1 MTDRPQGTPPMPE
14 RGSDPSP
21 EPAAD
26 RGRER
31 AGRRA
36 QLPIPVRVKV
46 GKSASRESRLHD
58 VSVSGLRIDW
68 PEAAEIGEPAVI
80 RFDGYPGVCPAFIL
94 HGRIARVIT
103 GRSPGLGI
111 VIDRAGSSPEILQNL
126 RQLVLH
132 YMRHKPLLDELRRD
146 FFEGRC
152 EACVWI
158 GRVGVRAPVCPRCGA
173 RVRALDP
180 DQ

>member
-1 MTDRPQGTPPMPE
+1 MSE
-14 RGSDPSP
+14 REQSAAPGSTSD
-21 EPAAD
+21 
-26 RGRER
+26 GGHER

-46 GKSASRESRLHD
+46 GQSASRESRLHD

-68 PEAAEIGEPAVI
+68 PEAAEVGEPAVI
-80 RFDGYPGVCPAFIL
+80 RFNGYAGVCPAFIL
-94 HGRIARVIT
+94 HGRITRVIT
-103 GRSPGLGI
+103 GRSPGVGI
-111 VIDRAGSSPEILQNL
+111 AIDRAGTSPEILQHL

-132 YMRHKPLLDELRRD
+132 YMRHKPLLEALRRD

-152 EACVWI
+152 EACAWI

-173 RVRALDP
+173 RVLALDP

>member
-1 MTDRPQGTPPMPE
+1 MPE
-14 RGSDPSP
+14 REQGPSP
-21 EPAAD
+21 D
-26 RGRER
+26 STVGGGHER

-46 GKSASRESRLHD
+46 GQSASRDSRLHD

-68 PEAAEIGEPAVI
+68 PQTAEIGEAAVM

-94 HGRIARVIT
+94 HGRVARVIA

-111 VIDRAGSSPEILQNL
+111 AIDRAGTPPEILQHL
-126 RQLVLH
+126 RDLVLH
-132 YMRHKPLLDELRRD
+132 YMRHKPLLEALRRD

-152 EACVWI
+152 EACAWI
-158 GRVGVRAPVCPRCGA
+158 GRVGARAPVCPRCGA